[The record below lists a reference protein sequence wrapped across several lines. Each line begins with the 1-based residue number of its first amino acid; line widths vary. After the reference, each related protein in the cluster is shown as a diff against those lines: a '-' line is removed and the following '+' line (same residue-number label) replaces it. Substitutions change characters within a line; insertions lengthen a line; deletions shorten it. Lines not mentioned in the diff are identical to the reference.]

1 MQQQLFFQ
9 HHVFQLRLFQYHAFQ
24 LRERSGQR

>member
-9 HHVFQLRLFQYHAFQ
+9 YHVFKLRLFQYHAFQ
-24 LRERSGQR
+24 LRERLAQR

>member
-9 HHVFQLRLFQYHAFQ
+9 HHVFKLRLFQHHVFK
-24 LRERSGQR
+24 LRERYAQR

>member
-9 HHVFQLRLFQYHAFQ
+9 YHVFKLRLFRYHAFQ
-24 LRERSGQR
+24 LHERYAQR

>member
-9 HHVFQLRLFQYHAFQ
+9 HHVFQLRLFQYHGVQ
-24 LRERSGQR
+24 LRERHGQR